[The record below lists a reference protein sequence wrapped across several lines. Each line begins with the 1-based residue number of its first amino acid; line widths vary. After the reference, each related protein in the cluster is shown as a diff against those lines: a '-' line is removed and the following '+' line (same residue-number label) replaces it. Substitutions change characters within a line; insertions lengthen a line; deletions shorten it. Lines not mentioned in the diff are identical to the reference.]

1 VNRFFRSALFPLV
14 IIAALVWLALTT
26 LGGNGPKSEKIT
38 YSTALQ
44 RIEQCDPN
52 APVQCPIS
60 EVVFNPNKH
69 ELKLSFKGEEKRKA
83 TVHYPSEQSVPEIEK
98 TLQDHGV
105 LFDSKG
111 VGSSP
116 WWSILTSL
124 LPFVLLFGFWIFLMN
139 QVQGGGSKVMSFGK
153 SRAKRMTPDS
163 PKIGFKD
170 VAGVDEAVEE
180 LQEIKEFLENPK
192 KFQALGAR
200 IPKGVLLYGPPGTG
214 KTLLA
219 RAVAGEAGVPFFSIS
234 GSDFVEMFVGV
245 GASRVRDLFEQAK
258 QASPCIVFM
267 DEIDAVGRHRGAGLG
282 GGHDERE
289 QTLNQLL
296 VEMDGFE
303 LKDNII
309 LIAATN
315 RPDIL
320 DPALLRPG
328 RFDRQIV
335 VDRPDR
341 NGRRKILEVHSK
353 GKPLASEID
362 LDTLAA
368 GTPGFTGADLAN
380 LVNEAALLAARRGKK
395 VIEQDELEEGIMR
408 VIAGPEKKTRLF
420 SEQERKITAYHELGH
435 GIVGH
440 YLDQESE
447 VHKIS
452 IIGRGQALGYTIS
465 LPREDRYLTTKANLM
480 NNLAMTLG
488 GRAAE
493 EIVFNEVTTGA
504 ANDLEKVTSIAK
516 QMIMRY
522 GMSEKLGPRV
532 LGRNHDMPF
541 LGREMGNEPD
551 YSEEIAREIDDEIRR
566 VIEEAHATATQ
577 VLREHIDELH
587 KISLILIE
595 RETIDKDQFERLLA
609 GETEEQVFEDEAPV
623 TAEPEPEG
631 EKKRKPEPKPRPF
644 PLPGATMQP
653 PPPEGAKG

>member
-1 VNRFFRSALFPLV
+1 LNRFFRSALFPLI
-14 IIAALVWLALTT
+14 IIAALVWLALQT
-26 LGGNGPKSEKIT
+26 LGSHGAKTTKQT
-38 YSTALQ
+38 YSQLLNTAISSPAQIQAVTFVPTKQEIDAVMASGTKVVVHYASDQDEHTFQQALQ
-44 RIEQCDPN
+44 KAVSSGT
-52 APVQCPIS
+52 APG
-60 EVVFNPNKH
+60 
-69 ELKLSFKGEEKRKA
+69 LK
-83 TVHYPSEQSVPEIEK
+83 Y
-98 TLQDHGV
+98 
-105 LFDSKG
+105 DSKG
-111 VGSSP
+111 IGSSP

-124 LPFVLLFGFWIFLMN
+124 LPFVLLIGFWIFLMN
-139 QVQGGGSKVMSFGK
+139 RMQGGGSKVMSFGK

-258 QASPCIVFM
+258 QAAPCIVFM

-303 LKDNII
+303 MKDNII

-341 NGRRKILEVHSK
+341 IGRRKILEVHTK
-353 GKPLASEID
+353 GKPLAPEID
-362 LDTLAA
+362 LDTLAS

-395 VIEQDELEEGIMR
+395 LVEQDELEEGIMR
-408 VIAGPEKKTRLF
+408 VIAGPEKKARLL
-420 SEQERKITAYHELGH
+420 SEQERKITAYHEMGH
-435 GIVGH
+435 ALVGH
-440 YLDQESE
+440 FLEHTDPI
-447 VHKIS
+447 HKITIVS
-452 IIGRGQALGYTIS
+452 RGQALGLTIA
-465 LPREDRYLTTKANLM
+465 LPTEDRYLTTRSALM
-480 NNLAMTLG
+480 HQMAMMLG

-493 EIVFNEVTTGA
+493 EIVFHEVTTGA
-504 ANDLEKVTSIAK
+504 ANDLEKVTATSKA
-516 QMIMRY
+516 MIMKY

-532 LGRNHDMPF
+532 LGRGHDQPF
-541 LGREMGNEPD
+541 LGRDYGAEAD
-551 YSEEIAREIDDEIRR
+551 YSEEMAREIDDEIRR
-566 VIEEAHATATQ
+566 VIEEAHELALA
-577 VLREHIDELH
+577 VLREHMEELH
-587 KISLILIE
+587 RISQILIE
-595 RETIDKDQFERLLA
+595 RETIDAEQFERLLA
-609 GETEEQVFEDEAPV
+609 GEAESTVF
-623 TAEPEPEG
+623 PEPEAA
-631 EKKRKPEPKPRPF
+631 PETPAPAEEPRRERQPRPRPF

-653 PPPEGAKG
+653 PPDPAKS

>member
-14 IIAALVWLALTT
+14 VIVLLVWVASQT
-26 LGGNGPKSEKIT
+26 LIPHSKSEKKET
-38 YSTALQ
+38 LSQFTALAAQ
-44 RIEQCDPN
+44 GNVDN
-52 APVQCPIS
+52 
-60 EVVFNPNKH
+60 VVFNPNKH
-69 ELKLSFKGEEKRKA
+69 SISFTINTEGDKKA
-83 TVHYPSEQSVPEIEK
+83 TVHYPADQALPGIINTLEK
-98 TLQDHGV
+98 KQIN
-105 LFDSKG
+105 FDSKPTG
-111 VGSSP
+111 GFSWVSAFF
-116 WWSILTSL
+116 SL
-124 LPFVLLFGFWIFLMN
+124 LPFIILIAFWIFLMN

-153 SRAKRMTPDS
+153 SRAKRMAPDS

-341 NGRRKILEVHSK
+341 IGRRKILEVHAK
-353 GKPLASEID
+353 GKPIAPEID

-380 LVNEAALLAARRGKK
+380 LVNEAALLSARRGKK
-395 VIEQDELEEGIMR
+395 TIQQEELEEGIMR
-408 VIAGPEKKTRLF
+408 VIAGPEKKTRLL
-420 SEQERKITAYHELGH
+420 SEEERKITAYHELGH
-435 GIVGH
+435 AIVGH
-440 YLDQESE
+440 YLEHTDE

-452 IIGRGQALGYTIS
+452 IISRGQALGYTIS
-465 LPREDRYLTTKANLM
+465 LPREDRYLTTKTALM
-480 NNLAMTLG
+480 EQLAMTLG

-493 EIVFNEVTTGA
+493 ELVFQEVTTGA
-504 ANDLEKVTSIAK
+504 ANDLEKVTSISK

-541 LGREMGNEPD
+541 LGREMGAEPD

-566 VIEEAHATATQ
+566 VIEEAHELAVATLKT
-577 VLREHIDELH
+577 HMDELH
-587 KISLILIE
+587 KLSGLLIE

-609 GETEEQVFEDEAPV
+609 GEDESTVFPD
-623 TAEPEPEG
+623 
-631 EKKRKPEPKPRPF
+631 EPKPEETEAPAEERRKRPQPKPVPRPF
-644 PLPGATMQP
+644 PGATMQP
-653 PPPEGAKG
+653 PPEGSTT

>member
-14 IIAALVWLALTT
+14 IIAALVWLALQT
-26 LGGNGPKSEKIT
+26 LGGHNQPQ
-38 YSTALQ
+38 TARTTSQ
-44 RIEQCDPN
+44 FIQEIKDGQVSDVTIDPN
-52 APVQCPIS
+52 KQ
-60 EVVFNPNKH
+60 
-69 ELKLSFKGEEKRKA
+69 SFTGTVGGKQV
-83 TVHYPSEQSVPEIEK
+83 TVHYATDQSEYSIERLLRGHQV
-98 TLQDHGV
+98 T
-105 LFDSKG
+105 FNSKG
-111 VGSSP
+111 IGSSP
-116 WWSILTSL
+116 WWSILTGL

-303 LKDNII
+303 MKDNII

-341 NGRRKILEVHSK
+341 IGRRKILEVHTK
-353 GKPLASEID
+353 GKPLAPEID
-362 LDTLAA
+362 LDTLAS

-395 VIEQDELEEGIMR
+395 IIEQEELEEGIMR
-408 VIAGPEKKTRLF
+408 VVAGPEKKARLL
-420 SEQERKITAYHELGH
+420 SEHERKITAYHEMGH
-435 GIVGH
+435 ALVGH
-440 YLDQESE
+440 FLEHTDP
-447 VHKIS
+447 VHKITIVS
-452 IIGRGQALGYTIS
+452 RGQALGLTIS
-465 LPREDRYLTTKANLM
+465 LPTEDKYLTTRTTLM
-480 NNLAMTLG
+480 HQMAMTLG

-493 EIVFNEVTTGA
+493 EIVFHEVTTGA
-504 ANDLEKVTSIAK
+504 ANDLEKITQMSK
-516 QMIMRY
+516 QMIMRF

-532 LGRNHDMPF
+532 LGRNFDQPF
-541 LGREMGNEPD
+541 LGRDYGAEAD

-566 VIEEAHATATQ
+566 VIEEAHELALS
-577 VLREHIDELH
+577 VLRAHMDELH
-587 KISLILIE
+587 KISAILIE
-595 RETIDKDQFERLLA
+595 RETIDRDQFERLLA
-609 GETEEQVFEDEAPV
+609 GEDEGTVFPEEAP
-623 TAEPEPEG
+623 AEPELPET
-631 EKKRKPEPKPRPF
+631 EEEPKRQRQPRPRPF
-644 PLPGATMQP
+644 PLPGSAMQGP
-653 PPPEGAKG
+653 DPANS

>member
-1 VNRFFRSALFPLV
+1 MTRFFRSALFPL
-14 IIAALVWLALTT
+14 IAIVLLVFLASKT
-26 LGGNGPKSEKIT
+26 LIPQQKSAKKETYSELITRVQQDPKSVDNIVFTPTKQQITATLSDEKGT
-38 YSTALQ
+38 K
-44 RIEQCDPN
+44 
-52 APVQCPIS
+52 V
-60 EVVFNPNKH
+60 K
-69 ELKLSFKGEEKRKA
+69 
-83 TVHYPSEQSVPEIEK
+83 VHYPTPQSQIEFQNL
-98 TLQDHGV
+98 LQRKNV
-105 LFDSKG
+105 AFDSKG
-111 VGSSP
+111 TGSST
-116 WWSILTSL
+116 WWGILGTL
-124 LPFVLLFGFWIFLMN
+124 LPFALLLLFWLFIMN

-153 SRAKRMTPDS
+153 SRAKRMSPDS
-163 PKIGFKD
+163 PKVTFKD
-170 VAGVDEAVEE
+170 VAGCDEAVEE

-309 LIAATN
+309 LVAATN

-341 NGRRKILEVHSK
+341 IGRRKILEVHTK

-380 LVNEAALLAARRGKK
+380 LVNEAALLAARKGKK
-395 VIEQDELEEGIMR
+395 VVEQDELEEGIMR
-408 VIAGPEKKTRLF
+408 VIAGPEKKTRLL
-420 SEQERKITAYHELGH
+420 SENERKITAYHEMGH
-435 GIVGH
+435 ALVGH
-440 YLDQESE
+440 YLDETDE

-452 IIGRGQALGYTIS
+452 IISRGQALGYTIS
-465 LPREDRYLTTKANLM
+465 LPREDRYLTTKASLM
-480 NNLAMTLG
+480 SQMAMTLG

-493 EIVFNEVTTGA
+493 ELVFSEVTTGA
-504 ANDLEKVTSIAK
+504 ANDIEKITHTAK
-516 QMIMRY
+516 QMIMRF

-532 LGRNHDMPF
+532 LGRNHDLPF
-541 LGREMGNEPD
+541 LGREMAAEPD
-551 YSEEIAREIDDEIRR
+551 YSEEMAREIDDEIRR
-566 VIEEAHATATQ
+566 VIEESHETALS
-577 VLREHIDELH
+577 VLREHMTELH
-587 KISLILIE
+587 RLSGILIE

-609 GETEEQVFEDEAPV
+609 GEEEAVVFAEEPPPAPAAPP
-623 TAEPEPEG
+623 AE
-631 EKKRKPEPKPRPF
+631 EPKVRPQPKPKPF

-653 PPPEGAKG
+653 PPPEPSGS